1 MDRIL
6 IFGAG
11 KSATILIEYLGKTC
25 AASGWQLTVFDN
37 DLSLLQSKTRDY
49 RNVKIV
55 QGDIADTGARRDA
68 INNADLVISMLPP
81 QLHIHVAHDCLEY
94 SKHLLTASYV
104 DESLRSLQKEIENK
118 DLLFLCEMG
127 LDPGI
132 DHMSAMKMLKEIA
145 DEGGSVTSFKSH
157 CGGLVA
163 PESDTN
169 PWHYKITW
177 NPMNVVMAGAAGA
190 IFKKDRVDKS
200 ITYQEVFSNCETVN
214 VPTLSLLAAY
224 PNRDSLSYMKTYG
237 LENVQTFIRTTLRY
251 PAFCNGWNR
260 IVNYGL
266 TDTDD
271 KIQIQNAGTYLEW
284 FQVKSGISDTST
296 LEADEE
302 FYEQASYLGL
312 LQRKK
317 LHLSFTSSAQIMR
330 HLLET
335 RLTLEPHDRDMIIMQ
350 HEIEYTIKEDK
361 REKVSSLVVK
371 GDDNSHTAMA
381 KTVGLPLGIA
391 AVMILSGK
399 IMERGL
405 RIPVSPQIYLPVLD
419 DLEKQGIKFH
429 DIYFP

>member
-37 DLSLLQSKTRDY
+37 DLSLLRSKTRDY

-55 QGDIADTGARRDA
+55 QGDIADAEARKDA

-118 DLLFLCEMG
+118 GLLFLCEMG

-132 DHMSAMKMLKEIA
+132 DHMSAMKMLKEITN
-145 DEGGSVTSFKSH
+145 EGGSITSFKSH

-190 IFKKDRVDKS
+190 IFRKDGVNNS
-200 ITYQEVFSNCETVN
+200 IAYEEVFSNCETVK
-214 VPTLSLLAAY
+214 VPSLPLLEAY

-237 LENVQTFIRTTLRY
+237 LENVRTFVRTTLRY

-266 TDTDD
+266 TATDD
-271 KIQIQNAGTYLEW
+271 QTQIRNAGTYREW
-284 FQVKSGISDTST
+284 FQIKSGIRDIST
-296 LEADEE
+296 IEADKE

-312 LQRKK
+312 LQREK
-317 LHLSFTSSAQIMR
+317 LHSSFTSSAQIMK

-335 RLTLEPHDRDMIIMQ
+335 RLTLEPRDRDLIVMQ
-350 HEIEYTIKEDK
+350 HEIEYTVKEDRK
-361 REKVSSLVVK
+361 KKVSSLVVK
-371 GDDNSHTAMA
+371 GDDNSYTAMA
-381 KTVGLPLGIA
+381 KTVGLPLAIA
-391 AVMILSGK
+391 AVLILSGK
-399 IMERGL
+399 IRERGL
-405 RIPVSPQIYLPVLD
+405 RIPVSPEIYLPVLD
-419 DLEKQGIKFH
+419 ELEKQGIRFQ
-429 DIYFP
+429 DAY